1 MASVAL
7 LSFICAAGV
16 SEALILGPRRG
27 LNSRAVSSI
36 AWMYSPGVSVALTI
50 PLIVI
55 LGSESEASSRFI
67 ALAAT
72 MPVLG
77 VIGALSNYSLVH
89 RGEFRLS
96 AVVRV
101 TPTVVQLLVL
111 IGLWILG
118 VASLEAVLLSA
129 SIRLVCAVVLAVG
142 FVRPWRG
149 FTLLGA
155 RKSMRA
161 TLTIAWHLGAT
172 QVVRAVSARSD
183 LLVVAVVLGSAAAGL
198 YSVAASVTI
207 AGHALIASLAPII
220 LSRGGTAGKMTTSAA
235 SLLGLLMGALIV
247 VLGPVLLPWIYGSEY
262 ASARSLLY
270 PLSLTMVLG
279 ILFELALRTLQQAGY
294 ERTLMAVSAMVA
306 ALQVLLVTTMSVWIG
321 LKGAPLGGAAAFLAG
336 LLVLERV
343 SRRKGNGSIL
353 ANVSPWAGRR
363 LIWRLMQPQF
373 GAKGPSNSRTHDLDT
388 R

>member
-1 MASVAL
+1 MASVGL
-7 LSFICAAGV
+7 LSFISAAGV

-36 AWMYSPGVSVALTI
+36 AWMYSLGASIALTI

-55 LGSESEASSRFI
+55 LGSQSQPSSRFI

-72 MPVLG
+72 MPALG
-77 VIGALSNYSLVH
+77 VIGALSNYSLIH
-89 RGEFRLS
+89 LGEFRLS

-101 TPTVVQLLVL
+101 TPTVVQLLMLVVL
-111 IGLWILG
+111 WGLG
-118 VASLEAVLLSA
+118 VESLEAVFSSA
-129 SIRLVCAVVLAVG
+129 VLGSLCAVVLAVG

-155 RKSMRA
+155 RRSMRA
-161 TLTIAWHLGAT
+161 TLTIAWHLGTT

-183 LLVVAVVLGSAAAGL
+183 LLVVAIVLGSTAAGI

-207 AGHALIASLAPII
+207 AGHALIASLAPVI
-220 LSRGGTAGKMTTSAA
+220 LSRGGAAAKMTTSAA

-247 VLGPVLLPWIYGSEY
+247 VLGPVLLPWMYGSEY
-262 ASARSLLY
+262 TSARSLLY

-279 ILFELALRTLQQAGY
+279 ILFELTLRTLQQAGY

-306 ALQVLLVTTMSVWIG
+306 ALQVLLVTTMSMLIG
-321 LKGAPLGGAAAFLAG
+321 LKSAPLGSAAAFLAG

-343 SRRKGNGSIL
+343 SRQKGNGSIL

-363 LIWRLMQPQF
+363 LIWHLMQVKF
-373 GAKGPSNSRTHDLDT
+373 GGKSPSNSRTYDLDT